1 MRLAGESVLHIKGVH
16 VEFEEGFGANL
27 SFDVLNSRHRT
38 AADVIRDAAPAHG
51 GPVDDPY
58 AGNERARAF
67 AANQL
72 FERLDAIE
80 SSSGCFSGHH
90 HFIRADSD
98 KVSFVSHPLIQ
109 GNTGSFQSLLNSRQ
123 IDLAD

>member
-58 AGNERARAF
+58 GGEESAPPLAPKH
-67 AANQL
+67 L
-72 FERLDAIE
+72 FVRVDGTE
-80 SSSGCFSGHH
+80 SSRRRF
-90 HFIRADSD
+90 FWQPPLLFADSA
-98 KVSFVSHPLIQ
+98 
-109 GNTGSFQSLLNSRQ
+109 NGSLV
-123 IDLAD
+123 